1 LVVLFL
7 TFCCW
12 FGALLKSGFLAD
24 DFYQLV
30 TYSNL
35 SHFLTLK
42 YDQGQIPINAFW
54 TIGYVAFGTGSA
66 IPYLLLDTSV
76 FALGLFLW
84 LHAGSARLWDGIHN
98 WWLAALALAAA
109 SWMLIALWSANI
121 THSTAM
127 LALGLALVAHERSLR
142 SRQPNNLLL
151 WSLLCALSFTLVV
164 ASDPLY
170 IGILPLCACCA
181 WEQTFPLRQLGKR
194 RRLES
199 LLSWT
204 VLLPLLYF
212 LVIAYPEK
220 SAVSAYTGS
229 SLGYLAKDWSFYVAQ
244 MAPTRSIKAVYLVI
258 FVATGVAAI
267 WAVRYRRFFAIACCL
282 SAALMTGII
291 LTERQQLFT
300 NYTFMP
306 FLLVL
311 SGCIAGWTTVFS
323 QHKFTLVRRHSYVL
337 VLAATLVLAILFYS
351 GGAIRSYF
359 DATPY
364 GTERGLVQLRDSV
377 ASISPAGTPIC
388 VVENLAST
396 DEYEFN
402 AWIANGDA
410 FLVQP
415 VNASSA
421 ALVGDR
427 ALCPAGTLT
436 TIDVGVGRNGD
447 FVVTSYTADG
457 P

>member
-1 LVVLFL
+1 MRRMRCDWRSGWPGTLPTSWRSTPPIGPLFAPELWPRLGSSTSKRWSAPTSRCICVSLRDSELNPAPPQDPDIAPEPPPVQETSAGSAGMGSTDGFPFWWSRRLSVAIPLVVLFL

-199 LLSWT
+199 LLSWS

-323 QHKFTLVRRHSYVL
+323 QHK
-337 VLAATLVLAILFYS
+337 
-351 GGAIRSYF
+351 
-359 DATPY
+359 
-364 GTERGLVQLRDSV
+364 
-377 ASISPAGTPIC
+377 
-388 VVENLAST
+388 
-396 DEYEFN
+396 
-402 AWIANGDA
+402 
-410 FLVQP
+410 
-415 VNASSA
+415 
-421 ALVGDR
+421 
-427 ALCPAGTLT
+427 
-436 TIDVGVGRNGD
+436 ID
-447 FVVTSYTADG
+447 
-457 P
+457 